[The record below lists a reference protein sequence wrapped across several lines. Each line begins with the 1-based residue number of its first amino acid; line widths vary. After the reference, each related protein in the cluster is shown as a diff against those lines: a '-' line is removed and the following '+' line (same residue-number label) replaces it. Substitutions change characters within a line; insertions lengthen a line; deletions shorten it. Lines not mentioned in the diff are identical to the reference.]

1 MLLGKLDISIQKMET
16 GPMSFTVESINSM
29 WTQDLN
35 IGPETLK
42 VVKEREE
49 NTLELISIGINFL
62 NKTKMAHH

>member
-1 MLLGKLDISIQKMET
+1 
-16 GPMSFTVESINSM
+16 MSFTVESINSM